1 METRVPPGAPVHTDA
16 GSEYKQGQDF
26 SDIPGMFPDVLFFE
40 GMYFCKKFHLPYIL
54 RDTDENLF
62 WRSA

>member
-16 GSEYKQGQDF
+16 GSEYKPGQDF

-40 GMYFCKKFHLPYIL
+40 GMYFCKKFHLPSIL